1 MDDMLLKFLL
11 VNIYLCTVGLV
22 TIESE
27 ERETECVHTHTRE
40 VLQSSLKVPLNAAT
54 ILDLTGKQYLHGY
67 MNHRFG
73 PNSKRH
79 QLVARAR
86 QFSSF
91 IMIIGNM
98 TNASTLDPKDAVIV
112 QNKVRES
119 GIRERISLF
128 D

>member
-27 ERETECVHTHTRE
+27 ERETECIHTHARE